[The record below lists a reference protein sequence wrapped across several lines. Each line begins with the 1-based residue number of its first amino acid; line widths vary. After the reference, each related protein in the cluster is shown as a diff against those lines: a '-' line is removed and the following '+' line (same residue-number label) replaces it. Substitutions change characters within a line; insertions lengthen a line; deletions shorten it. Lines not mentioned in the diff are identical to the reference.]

1 MSKLYLN
8 ASKRDAVG
16 SNKSNILR
24 KSGLVPGILFGSHMD
39 PVAISLTKLEVDKFV
54 AQNNVG
60 SKVFVNF
67 EGKEVMAF
75 VKDIQK
81 DVFGAS
87 VLHVDLQALTKEDK
101 VRMSVRL
108 NFTGKENLP
117 LDAISQE
124 LVNEIELEMLPEFMI
139 DSLSIDVSAL
149 KFGEVIKVSDLEIN
163 NDKNFRVMSAM
174 DMSLFNLVH
183 PSGKK
188 EEEPVEAVEAVAVA
202 AE

>member
-24 KSGLVPGILFGSHMD
+24 KSGLVPGILFGGHMD
-39 PVAISLTKLEVDKFV
+39 PVAISLTKVEVDKFV
-54 AQNNVG
+54 AENNVG
-60 SKVFVNF
+60 TKVYVNF

-124 LVNEIELEMLPEFMI
+124 LINEIELEMLPEFMI
-139 DSLSIDVSAL
+139 DSLSVDVSAL
-149 KFGEVIKVSDLEIN
+149 KFGEVIKVSDLAIN
-163 NDKNFRVMSAM
+163 EDKNFRVMSAM

-188 EEEPVEAVEAVAVA
+188 EDEPAEPVEVEEVAV
-202 AE
+202 